1 MSKSRKKNNKD
12 GANRNRGRAW
22 VKRSL
27 LVVTQRL
34 RTIPRQVRWGMAI
47 LAAVAYSWVFYSF
60 FVEPSGFRWRA
71 LYGDPNYPETDGL
84 HGCDISHH
92 QGTID
97 WTRLRN
103 AMINREPLQFV
114 MIKATEG
121 SDYVDEKF
129 EENFSEAKRVGFV
142 RGAYHFWS
150 VLSDAREQAA
160 FFLNNVKLEIG
171 DLPPVLDVESKLDA
185 MSTEDFQREILTWLH
200 IVEDKYHAKPIIYTN
215 YKFKEAYLSD
225 ERFDDYPYWIAH
237 YYVEEVQYKGKWK
250 FWQHTD
256 VGRLPGI
263 KGYVDLDIYNGSFYD
278 LSMLCISK
286 TQVDDPMKGE
296 LNNPEDSDS
305 TNTFVYEEDSDFD
318 LRDTDYEQ
326 NDRDTHSPD

>member
-1 MSKSRKKNNKD
+1 MSRKNNKD
-12 GANRNRGRAW
+12 KAKNRQGNASAKHYATI
-22 VKRSL
+22 VA
-27 LVVTQRL
+27 QRL
-34 RTIPRQVRWGMAI
+34 RRIPKKVWWGMAF
-47 LAAVAYSWVFYSF
+47 LVAVAYSWVFYSY

-71 LYGDPNYPETDGL
+71 LYGDPKYPDTDGL

-92 QGTID
+92 QGVID
-97 WTRLRN
+97 WSRLRN
-103 AMINREPLQFV
+103 AMVNRKPVQFV

-121 SDYVDEKF
+121 SDYVDERF
-129 EENFSEAKRVGFV
+129 DENFREAKRVGLI

-150 VLSDAREQAA
+150 VLSDAREQAS

-200 IVEDKYHAKPIIYTN
+200 IVEDKYHAKPIIYTY

-237 YYVEEVQYKGKWK
+237 YYVDEVKYKGKWK

-286 TQVDDPMKGE
+286 TQVDDPMKE
-296 LNNPEDSDS
+296 VLNNPEDSDS
-305 TNTFVYEEDSDFD
+305 TMTDVYTEDG
-318 LRDTDYEQ
+318 DYELK
-326 NDRDTHSPD
+326 DGDYELKDSDTHSPD